1 MKNRENR
8 FIFQVVVF
16 IAMFLANASIHAQ
29 VSVCL
34 GDDVSICQG
43 QTVQIT
49 NCGSGSGPAVGGLTL
64 PNPTVIS
71 PNLSDDVWSGV
82 VNIGFTFS
90 FYGNNVSQ
98 CVIGSNGILSFNTGN
113 AGGFCPW
120 GLNGQG
126 TLPSTANLPATR
138 NAIMPGYSDINPG
151 LGGNIQY
158 QTLGSAPNRRF
169 VVLWREI
176 PAFSCGAAQ
185 CNYFGII
192 LYEGTNVIETHVGHK
207 PICSGWNGGLAIQGI
222 QNAAGTVAHITP
234 GRNNSQW
241 LGLND
246 GRRWTPTAPGNTSNY
261 TMSQIPYVQIIG
273 TGSNLVWANTNGQTF
288 PYNNGVLN
296 VTNHPAGTT
305 GYYLSGTACGMA
317 IGGVSDTT
325 WISISTITASVTA
338 TTDFCSSGVGTA
350 TVSNPVGNGPFTYQW
365 MPSGQTTQTATSL
378 MAGSHSVTI
387 TDAGGCTR
395 NYNVNVPNTPA
406 NGTGSSTPVSCSG
419 ASDGTATAEMV
430 PPVGTL
436 TYQWNDPAAQTT
448 QTAVGLS
455 EGTYECV
462 ITSSSGCVVTV
473 TVTVGVIPQV
483 VSSIASQTDVT
494 CNSGSDGIVVISSSG
509 GTAPYSYSWDNSSSV
524 VNSATDL
531 PAGLQTITITDG
543 NGCVTSITAT
553 LNEPPALQVVSI
565 SPVQEIC
572 PGATTTISANGSG
585 GSSPYTYTWFL
596 NGQEVGVGQTINVTP
611 SAYSNEYCVVLS
623 ESCGSPVATACTQVN
638 WPTDIVPTLIADV
651 VEGCFPVEVNF
662 TNLTNSGLIANTFV
676 RFGDGYS
683 ANTSGLSGLYHIY
696 ETPGVYSVEMEV
708 TTIDGCVYDTV
719 FNSMIVVHD
728 YPIANFAW
736 TPFFTPMFNPQV
748 NFVNMTSAD
757 AVVYNWFFEDGNPNV
772 SSDSDPTVMFPVGEV
787 NDYLVTLIVYNEAG
801 CRDSVSKEVSI
812 VSDVLLFAPNA
823 FTPDGD
829 KFNETWR
836 VYIDGIDVM
845 DFDLFIFN
853 RWGEVMWESHDINA
867 EWNGTYGGK
876 IVPEGLYI
884 WTIRA
889 TDGVSDKKYE
899 FNGHINVLR

>member
-1 MKNRENR
+1 VKNRLNHIVAR
-8 FIFQVVVF
+8 VVGLIGLVTVTTPT
-16 IAMFLANASIHAQ
+16 HAQ
-29 VSVCL
+29 VSICL
-34 GDDVSICQG
+34 GQDVTVCQG
-43 QTVQIT
+43 QTVTI
-49 NCGSGSGPAVGGLTL
+49 NDCGGIGQSTGGGQAIGPYNVMTI
-64 PNPTVIS
+64 PYS
-71 PNLSDDVWSGV
+71 PDPFNAGTPINLSDDAVSSV
-82 VNIGFTFS
+82 QNIGFPFCFFGNTYTQ
-90 FYGNNVSQ
+90 FY
-98 CVIGSNGILSFNTGN
+98 IGSNGWISFSPGQSTAFTSASIPNTGPTIPKN
-113 AGGFCPW
+113 CIMAPW
-120 GLNGQG
+120 QDWHPG
-126 TLPSTANLPATR
+126 TGPNV
-138 NAIMPGYSDINPG
+138 
-151 LGGNIQY
+151 GNYIRY
-158 QTLGSAPNRRF
+158 QVYGTAPNRRL
-169 VVLWREI
+169 VVSWNAV
-176 PAFSCGAAQ
+176 PMFSCTTTYGTFQ
-185 CNYFGII
+185 IKI
-192 LYEGTNVIETHVGHK
+192 YESTNVVETH
-207 PICSGWNGGLAIQGI
+207 I
-222 QNAAGTVAHITP
+222 QNKPNCLSWAQGTATHGLHNLPGTIGVIIP
-234 GRNNSQW
+234 GRNSTQWTTTNEGYRFTPGIQWENS
-241 LGLND
+241 L
-246 GRRWTPTAPGNTSNY
+246 
-261 TMSQIPYVQIIG
+261 
-273 TGSNLVWANTNGQTF
+273 GQTF

-296 VTNHPAGTT
+296 VNPVPNGTT
-305 GYYLSGTACGMA
+305 GYWLSAGCGGQSGSA
-317 IGGVSDTT
+317 ISDTT
-325 WISISTITASVTA
+325 WITSSSITASVSA
-338 TTDFCSSGVGTA
+338 TTDFCAAGVGTA

-365 MPSGQTTQTATSL
+365 MPSGQTSQTATNL
-378 MAGSHSVTI
+378 ITGSHSVTI
-387 TDAGGCTR
+387 TDANGCTR
-395 NYNVNVPNTPA
+395 NYNVTVPNTPA
-406 NGTGSSTPVSCSG
+406 NGAGSSTPVSCIG
-419 ASDGTATAEMV
+419 GSDGTAFAEMV

-448 QTAVGLS
+448 QTAVDLS
-455 EGTYECV
+455 AGTYQCV

-473 TVTVGVIPQV
+473 NVTVDVIPPV
-483 VSSIASQTDVT
+483 VSSIANQSDVT
-494 CNSGSDGIVVISSSG
+494 CNSGNDGVVVISSTG
-509 GTAPYSYSWDNSSSV
+509 GTSPYAYSWDNSVSIT
-524 VNSATDL
+524 NSATDL
-531 PAGLQTITITDG
+531 MAGPHLITITDA
-543 NGCVTSITAT
+543 NGCVTTIPAT

-572 PGATTTISANGSG
+572 PGATTSIFANGEG

-596 NGQEVGVGQTINVTP
+596 NGQQVGVGQTINVTP
-611 SAYSNEYCVVLS
+611 SAYNNEYCVILS
-623 ESCGSPVATACTQVN
+623 EACGSPVAAACTQVN
-638 WPTDIVPTLIADV
+638 WPTNIVPTLIADV
-651 VEGCFPVEVNF
+651 YEGCFPVEVNF

-683 ANTSGLSGLYHIY
+683 ANASGLSGLYHIY

-719 FNSMIVVHD
+719 FNSMIVIHD

-736 TPFFTPMFNPQV
+736 TPFFAPMFNPQV
-748 NFVNMTSAD
+748 NFVNMASAD